1 MRTQVH
7 AERDMPALHGVGRHL
22 RAALDV
28 RRRRHIA
35 DVRFYRLLSEMERRR
50 GRREMTSPGFRRP

>member
-7 AERDMPALHGVGRHL
+7 AERDAPAVQDVRRHL

-28 RRRRHIA
+28 TRRRHIA
-35 DVRFYRLLSEMERRR
+35 DVRFYRLLSGIERRR
-50 GRREMTSPGFRRP
+50 GRSETTSPGSRRQ